1 MALARRLSTATSC
14 SSSVAP
20 HFVISEEARIRDRL
34 LGGRSPSERR
44 LFRRKAYRFSP
55 SKRTRRRMSKIG
67 RHSDFTPSPS
77 PHEQR
82 ILNRVLGCGVEE
94 LVAQLGAK
102 NAKRGET
109 ELQRAK
115 LARSRK
121 LHTLW
126 SDVLVRIEADTGVR
140 RNPMPPRSTRRI
152 ASSGNDAGPEG

>member
-1 MALARRLSTATSC
+1 
-14 SSSVAP
+14 
-20 HFVISEEARIRDRL
+20 
-34 LGGRSPSERR
+34 
-44 LFRRKAYRFSP
+44 
-55 SKRTRRRMSKIG
+55 MSKID

-82 ILNRVLGCGVEE
+82 ILKRVLGCGVEA

-140 RNPMPPRSTRRI
+140 RNPRPPRSTRRI

>member
-1 MALARRLSTATSC
+1 M
-14 SSSVAP
+14 
-20 HFVISEEARIRDRL
+20 SEID
-34 LGGRSPSERR
+34 
-44 LFRRKAYRFSP
+44 
-55 SKRTRRRMSKIG
+55 
-67 RHSDFTPSPS
+67 RHSDLTRSPL
-77 PHEQR
+77 PKEDR
-82 ILNRVLGCGVEE
+82 ILMRALGSGVEA

-102 NAKRGET
+102 NAIKRGET

-140 RNPMPPRSTRRI
+140 RNPRPPRSTRRI